1 MHHFLVG
8 KKQISLCRNFH
19 SNAEVGVISD
29 VGIESVEYGIIR
41 NVLLVLCPV
50 HFVMHN
56 NKIHKIQNERV
67 LCEQCYEVTAQ
78 QSVAAKNVSVNAAP
92 GGVHPT
98 QEPGK
103 LGIY

>member
-1 MHHFLVG
+1 MQEL
-8 KKQISLCRNFH
+8 SLQCGGGRNFGRGH
-19 SNAEVGVISD
+19 RVGR
-29 VGIESVEYGIIR
+29 IR
-41 NVLLVLCPV
+41 YYQECTLVLCPV

-56 NKIHKIQNERV
+56 NKIHKIQNERF